1 MDKYK
6 NKIDNNFHWIF
17 YGRKFF
23 CNNIDLKR
31 MKIMKDYLKE
41 NKF

>member
-1 MDKYK
+1 MDKFK

-23 CNNIDLKR
+23 CNNINVKKNEYNERLAKR
-31 MKIMKDYLKE
+31 E
-41 NKF
+41 